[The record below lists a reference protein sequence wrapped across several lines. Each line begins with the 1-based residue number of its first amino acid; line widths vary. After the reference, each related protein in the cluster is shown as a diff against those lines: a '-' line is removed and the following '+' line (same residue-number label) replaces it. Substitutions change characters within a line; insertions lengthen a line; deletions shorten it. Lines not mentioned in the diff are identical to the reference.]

1 MTKTVVGSFNSYE
14 EAQQVVQELTS
25 NGVPRDDISLV
36 ANDAAGRPGN
46 TAAATPGEHATASR
60 AGTGAVTGG
69 AIGGAAGLIAG
80 LAGLAIPGIGPI
92 IAAGPIAAA
101 LAGAGVGAVAGG
113 LIGGLTSIG
122 VPEEHAGYYAEAVRR
137 GGALVTVR
145 ADEPQAERVAEIMNR
160 YGAVDIDRQ
169 AATWRQ
175 EGWTGFDANAQPLAG
190 EQLDRQREAVLPVVE
205 ENVQVGKR
213 EVERGGVRVFSR
225 VTEQPVEQQVQ
236 LREEHAR
243 VERRPVDRAAT
254 DADLATFKEGTIE
267 VRERAEEPVVSKQ
280 ARVVEEV
287 VVGKETTER
296 TETIR
301 DSVRRTD
308 VDVQPLAQG
317 QARTSADSAYRS
329 HFDTAYGTSGARYDE
344 YAPAYQY
351 GNRLFG
357 DQRYQGRD
365 WTDIESDVRQ
375 DWERTNPGGA
385 WERFKAA
392 VRHGFDVAANKIEH
406 PTQPAT
412 DRSAP
417 MRNRP

>member
-1 MTKTVVGSFNSYE
+1 MAKTVVGSFNSYA
-14 EAQQVVQELTS
+14 EAQKVVQELAD
-25 NGVPRDDISLV
+25 NGIARNDISVV
-36 ANDAAGRPGN
+36 ANDATGEYSKSGVPQN
-46 TAAATPGEHATASR
+46 AAHDTGSR
-60 AGTGAVTGG
+60 AGTGAVAGG

-122 VPEEHAGYYAEAVRR
+122 VPEEQAGYYAEAVRR

-145 ADEPQAERVAEIMNR
+145 ADEDDADRVAEIMNR

-169 AATWRQ
+169 AAAWRKQ
-175 EGWTGFDANAQPLAG
+175 GWAGFDASAQPLDAD
-190 EQLDRQREAVLPVVE
+190 QVNRERETVLPVVQE
-205 ENVQVGKR
+205 DVQVGKR
-213 EVERGGVRVFSR
+213 EVERGGVRVFTR

-236 LREEHAR
+236 LREERAR
-243 VERRPVDRAAT
+243 VERRPADRAAT

-287 VVGKETTER
+287 VVGKDTTER

-301 DSVRRTD
+301 DAIRRTD
-308 VDVQPLAQG
+308 VDVQPVAQG
-317 QARTSADSAYRS
+317 RTTA
-329 HFDTAYGTSGARYDE
+329 DTAYQSHFQNEYGTTGARYDE

-351 GNRLFG
+351 GNRLFSE
-357 DQRYQGRD
+357 QRYRGRD
-365 WTDIESDVRQ
+365 WNDIEADVRQ
-375 DWERTNPGGA
+375 DWERTNPGSA

-392 VRHGFDVAANKIEH
+392 IRHGWNVAANKVEH
-406 PTQPAT
+406 PTQPAAA
-412 DRSAP
+412 RGAP
-417 MRNRP
+417 LRNRP